1 MIETRP
7 RTRGSGTVPLGSRA
21 YALLLAVLVAFGLH
35 AAFIAGPAMRVAA
48 QDDLLRTIAREDR
61 QFCDMFGM
69 RFGTDAFVA
78 CSRELSNVRQRQL
91 DRDTAATE
99 GIL

>member
-1 MIETRP
+1 MIDTRP
-7 RTRGSGTVPLGSRA
+7 YARSSGAMPLGSLA

-35 AAFIAGPAMRVAA
+35 AAFIAGPAMRAAA
-48 QDDLLRTIAREDR
+48 QDDLARTIAREDR
-61 QFCDMFGM
+61 QVCETFGM

-91 DRDTAATE
+91 DRDTAAAE